1 MFQNWI
7 ATHARHH
14 HVEDDQ
20 IGPHPIDHFTRLAT
34 VACLKHFVALAF
46 KDKAQAIAEFGVV
59 INDQNGS
66 LQGHG

>member
-1 MFQNWI
+1 
-7 ATHARHH
+7 
-14 HVEDDQ
+14 
-20 IGPHPIDHFTRLAT
+20 
-34 VACLKHFVALAF
+34 VALAF